1 MTFNWSIVVQYWPRF
16 WSGTVTTVKY
26 AAIAIVLATLWGIL
40 IGSITFRKPKV
51 FGPILRGYVTFFRE
65 TPLLVQI
72 YFLFYG
78 VSRFVKV
85 SAGMMGIVALVLN
98 DGAFIAEIIRGGL
111 QSIDKGQSE
120 AAYSLGFS
128 KFQTMI
134 YFLLPQA
141 WKKVVDSVINMLSII
156 IKDTSFLMWITIW
169 ELTYECNQINIY
181 TYNPTTAYLVGAV
194 IYLALFLLVQGVRKL
209 VMRNNRHERGR
220 AA

>member
-1 MTFNWSIVVQYWPRF
+1 MIERIVVQYWPRF

-26 AAIAIVLATLWGIL
+26 AVIAIVLATLWGIL
-40 IGSITFRKPKV
+40 IGSITFRNPKV
-51 FGPILRGYVTFFRE
+51 FGPILKGYVTFFRE

-78 VSRFVKV
+78 VSRYVEV
-85 SAGMMGIVALVLN
+85 SAGAMGVVALVLN

-120 AAYSLGFS
+120 AAYSMGFN
-128 KFQTMI
+128 KVETLI

-141 WKKVVDSVINMLSII
+141 WRKVVDSVINMLSII
-156 IKDTSFLMWITIW
+156 IKDTSFLMWITIC
-169 ELTYECNQINIY
+169 ELTYECNQINTY
-181 TYNPTTAYLVGAV
+181 SYNPTTAYLVGAV
-194 IYLALFLLVQGVRKL
+194 IYLAMFLLVQGVRKL
-209 VMRNNRHERGR
+209 VVKGNKSRGVR